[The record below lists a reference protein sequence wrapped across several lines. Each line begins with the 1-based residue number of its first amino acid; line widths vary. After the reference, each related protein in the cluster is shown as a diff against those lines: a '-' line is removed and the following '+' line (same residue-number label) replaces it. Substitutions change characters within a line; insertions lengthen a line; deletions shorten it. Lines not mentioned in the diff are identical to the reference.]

1 MKHLIY
7 GSILIITG
15 ILGLIASLLACLM
28 MQNNGWEFVPM
39 IALFVFVFMIV
50 AGYFNHIWPEIHTK
64 DSE

>member
-7 GSILIITG
+7 GGILIATG
-15 ILGLIASLLACLM
+15 VLGMIASLLVCIA
-28 MQNNGWEFVPM
+28 MQNNGWEFIPV
-39 IALFVFVFMIV
+39 IALFSFVFMIV

>member
-7 GSILIITG
+7 GGILIATG
-15 ILGLIASLLACLM
+15 VLGIIASLLACLM

-50 AGYFNHIWPEIHTK
+50 AGYFNHIWPETQK
-64 DSE
+64 NDSE